1 MLAHANRA
9 GVGVPCPKIWTLPV
23 SKIEHRIGS
32 LTTEATAATCF
43 GKAHAT
49 VASEERHRTC
59 KLNRPAWH
67 KPDAETLFEIGSGKL
82 LTTLAATEI
91 PVFQRL

>member
-1 MLAHANRA
+1 M
-9 GVGVPCPKIWTLPV
+9 
-23 SKIEHRIGS
+23 
-32 LTTEATAATCF
+32 
-43 GKAHAT
+43 
-49 VASEERHRTC
+49 VASEERQRTC